1 MSIRRK
7 MARIPAASVKRPSGI
22 NERAL
27 KTPGVGAP
35 AGHQLFH
42 VKRPN
47 VRFAACAEQGSSG
60 SVARSPCGPILMAES
75 IHRTDATMRAE
86 RGRRLVNRI
95 KSRRRWQP
103 SVRTGTTPSCTHTT
117 MTKRDD
123 KSLAEQNAEIR
134 RWAEENGFTVGSR
147 LGEKQDAVELV
158 APRVPVVEFT
168 VHIDEDVYEAAMLR
182 ATYDGY
188 DNASEV
194 VEAALRE
201 WARGY

>member
-1 MSIRRK
+1 
-7 MARIPAASVKRPSGI
+7 
-22 NERAL
+22 
-27 KTPGVGAP
+27 
-35 AGHQLFH
+35 
-42 VKRPN
+42 
-47 VRFAACAEQGSSG
+47 
-60 SVARSPCGPILMAES
+60 MAES

-103 SVRTGTTPSCTHTT
+103 SVRTGTTPSCTHTP

-147 LGEKQDAVELV
+147 LGEKRDAVEL
-158 APRVPVVEFT
+158 AASRVPVVEVT